1 MSEQQAQGA
10 DAAIDLNNELKA
22 RREKLAALR
31 EQGVA
36 FPNDFRRD
44 HTSDQLHADFD
55 GKENEE
61 LEALNVE
68 VAVAGRMMTR
78 RIMGKASF
86 VTLQDVGGRIQL
98 YVARDDLAE
107 GVYNDQFK
115 KWDLGDIIAARGKL
129 FKTKTGELSIH
140 CTELRLLTKAL
151 RPLPDKFHGLQDQEA
166 RYRQRYLDLIVNPE
180 VKDTFIKRSKI
191 IKGIR
196 KYLDDRH
203 FLEVETPM
211 LHTIAG
217 GAAARPFKTHHN
229 ALDMDIYL
237 RIAPELHLKRLLVG
251 GLERVYEM
259 NRCFRNEGID
269 TRHNPE
275 FTTVELYQAYGDLE
289 DVIFITEDMVS
300 KLAQMLY
307 GTMKLTYIDKEIDLT
322 PPWDRMTMIEAVK
335 KYSGADFEGVT
346 DIETARK
353 MADEHHVEYGQYDGV
368 GKIINAFFE
377 AFVEENLIQPTII
390 TGHPLEIS
398 PLTKQDRENPLLTYR
413 FEGFIYGRE
422 LANGFSELN
431 DPIDQRNRFIEQMK
445 ERERGDDEAHQMD
458 EDYCRALEY
467 GLPPTGGLGIGID
480 RLVMFLTNS
489 PSIRDV
495 LLFPLSRPEQK

>member
-1 MSEQQAQGA
+1 MS
-10 DAAIDLNNELKA
+10 K
-22 RREKLAALR
+22 
-31 EQGVA
+31 
-36 FPNDFRRD
+36 
-44 HTSDQLHADFD
+44 S
-55 GKENEE
+55 
-61 LEALNVE
+61 
-68 VAVAGRMMTR
+68 
-78 RIMGKASF
+78 
-86 VTLQDVGGRIQL
+86 
-98 YVARDDLAE
+98 
-107 GVYNDQFK
+107 
-115 KWDLGDIIAARGKL
+115 
-129 FKTKTGELSIH
+129 
-140 CTELRLLTKAL
+140 L
-151 RPLPDKFHGLQDQEA
+151 RPLPEKFHGLTDKET

-289 DVIFITEDMVS
+289 DVINITEDMVS
-300 KLAQMLY
+300 KLAEMLY

-335 KYSGADFEGVT
+335 KFSGADFEGIT
-346 DIETARK
+346 DVETARK
-353 MADEHHVEYGQYDGV
+353 MADEHDVEYGQYDGV

-377 AFVEENLIQPTII
+377 KFVEENLIQPTII

-398 PLTKQDRENPLLTYR
+398 PLTKQDRDNPLLS
-413 FEGFIYGRE
+413 F
-422 LANGFSELN
+422 
-431 DPIDQRNRFIEQMK
+431 
-445 ERERGDDEAHQMD
+445 
-458 EDYCRALEY
+458 
-467 GLPPTGGLGIGID
+467 
-480 RLVMFLTNS
+480 
-489 PSIRDV
+489 
-495 LLFPLSRPEQK
+495 

>member
-1 MSEQQAQGA
+1 MSGE
-10 DAAIDLNNELKA
+10 
-22 RREKLAALR
+22 
-31 EQGVA
+31 
-36 FPNDFRRD
+36 
-44 HTSDQLHADFD
+44 
-55 GKENEE
+55 
-61 LEALNVE
+61 
-68 VAVAGRMMTR
+68 
-78 RIMGKASF
+78 
-86 VTLQDVGGRIQL
+86 IQL
-98 YVARDDLAE
+98 YFRKDVLGE
-107 GVYNDQFK
+107 ESYNLFK
-115 KWDLGDIIAARGKL
+115 LLDIGDIVGVEGTV
-129 FKTKTGELSIH
+129 FVTHTGETTIRVEKWTLLS
-140 CTELRLLTKAL
+140 KSL
-151 RPLPDKFHGLQDQEA
+151 RPLPEKFHGLTDKET

-289 DVIFITEDMVS
+289 DVINITEDMVS
-300 KLAQMLY
+300 KLAEMLY

-335 KYSGADFEGVT
+335 KFSGADFEGIT
-346 DIETARK
+346 DVETARK
-353 MADEHHVEYGQYDGV
+353 MADEHDVEYGQYDGV

-377 AFVEENLIQPTII
+377 KFVEENLIQPTII

-398 PLTKQDRENPLLTYR
+398 PLTKQDRDNPLLTYR
-413 FEGFIYGRE
+413 FEAFIYGRE

-495 LLFPLSRPEQK
+495 LLFPLSRPEQHK

>member
-1 MSEQQAQGA
+1 M
-10 DAAIDLNNELKA
+10 AIRRHGKTAFCVLRDLSGE
-22 RREKLAALR
+22 
-31 EQGVA
+31 
-36 FPNDFRRD
+36 
-44 HTSDQLHADFD
+44 
-55 GKENEE
+55 
-61 LEALNVE
+61 
-68 VAVAGRMMTR
+68 
-78 RIMGKASF
+78 
-86 VTLQDVGGRIQL
+86 IQL
-98 YVARDDLAE
+98 YFRKDVLGE
-107 GVYNDQFK
+107 ESYNLFK
-115 KWDLGDIIAARGKL
+115 LLDIGDIVGVEGTV
-129 FKTKTGELSIH
+129 FVTHTGETTIRVEKWTLLS
-140 CTELRLLTKAL
+140 KSL
-151 RPLPDKFHGLQDQEA
+151 RPLPEKFHGLTDKET

-289 DVIFITEDMVS
+289 DVINITEDMVS
-300 KLAQMLY
+300 KLAEMLY

-335 KYSGADFEGVT
+335 KFSGADFEGIT
-346 DIETARK
+346 DVETARK
-353 MADEHHVEYGQYDGV
+353 MADEHDVEYGQYDGV

-377 AFVEENLIQPTII
+377 KFVEENLIQPTII

-398 PLTKQDRENPLLTYR
+398 PLTKQDRDNPLLTYR
-413 FEGFIYGRE
+413 FEAFIYGRE

-495 LLFPLSRPEQK
+495 LLFPLSRPEQHK

>member
-1 MSEQQAQGA
+1 MSDTKEKETP
-10 DAAIDLNNELKA
+10 IIEEEKLNDQMKV
-22 RREKLAALR
+22 RREKMQEFPDA
-31 EQGVA
+31 GVYP
-36 FPNDFRRD
+36 FGQKYNWD
-44 HTSDQLHADFD
+44 HHAQEVKDD
-55 GKENEE
+55 AVE
-61 LEALNVE
+61 LEKNETV
-68 VAVAGRMMTR
+68 VSVAGRLMAIR
-78 RIMGKASF
+78 RHGKTAFCVLRDLS
-86 VTLQDVGGRIQL
+86 GEIQL
-98 YVARDDLAE
+98 YFRKDVLGE
-107 GVYNDQFK
+107 ESYNLFK
-115 KWDLGDIIAARGKL
+115 LLDIGDIVGVEGTV
-129 FKTKTGELSIH
+129 FVTHTGETTIRVEKWTLLS
-140 CTELRLLTKAL
+140 KSL
-151 RPLPDKFHGLQDQEA
+151 RPLPEKFHGLTDKET

-289 DVIFITEDMVS
+289 DVINITEDMVS
-300 KLAQMLY
+300 KLAEMLY

-335 KYSGADFEGVT
+335 KFSGADFEGIT
-346 DIETARK
+346 DVETARK
-353 MADEHHVEYGQYDGV
+353 MADEHDVEYGQYDGV

-377 AFVEENLIQPTII
+377 KFVEENLIQPTII

-398 PLTKQDRENPLLTYR
+398 PLTKQDRDNPLLTYR
-413 FEGFIYGRE
+413 FEAFIYGRE

-495 LLFPLSRPEQK
+495 LLFPLSRPEQHK

>member
-1 MSEQQAQGA
+1 MEK
-10 DAAIDLNNELKA
+10 NET
-22 RREKLAALR
+22 
-31 EQGVA
+31 VV
-36 FPNDFRRD
+36 
-44 HTSDQLHADFD
+44 S
-55 GKENEE
+55 
-61 LEALNVE
+61 
-68 VAVAGRMMTR
+68 VAGRLMAIR
-78 RIMGKASF
+78 RHGKTAFCVLRDLS
-86 VTLQDVGGRIQL
+86 GEIQL
-98 YVARDDLAE
+98 YFRKDVLGE
-107 GVYNDQFK
+107 ESYTLFK
-115 KWDLGDIIAARGKL
+115 LLDIGDIVGIEGTV
-129 FKTKTGELSIH
+129 FVTHTGETTIRVEKWTLLS
-140 CTELRLLTKAL
+140 KSL
-151 RPLPDKFHGLQDQEA
+151 RPLPEKFHGLTDKET

-289 DVIFITEDMVS
+289 DVINITEDMVS
-300 KLAQMLY
+300 KLAEMLY

-335 KYSGADFEGVT
+335 KFSGADFEGIT
-346 DIETARK
+346 DVETACK
-353 MADEHHVEYGQYDGV
+353 MADEHDVEYGQFDGV

-377 AFVEENLIQPTII
+377 KFVEENLIQPTII

-398 PLTKQDRENPLLTYR
+398 PLTKQDRDNPLLTYR
-413 FEGFIYGRE
+413 FEAFIYGRE

-495 LLFPLSRPEQK
+495 LLFPLSRPEQHK

>member
-1 MSEQQAQGA
+1 MSDTKEKETP
-10 DAAIDLNNELKA
+10 IIEEEKLNDQMKV
-22 RREKLAALR
+22 RREKMQEFIDAGVYPFGQKYNWDYHAQEVKDDAA
-31 EQGVA
+31 
-36 FPNDFRRD
+36 
-44 HTSDQLHADFD
+44 
-55 GKENEE
+55 E
-61 LEALNVE
+61 LEKNETV
-68 VAVAGRMMTR
+68 VSVAGRLMAIR
-78 RIMGKASF
+78 RHGKTAFCVLRDLS
-86 VTLQDVGGRIQL
+86 GEIQL
-98 YVARDDLAE
+98 YFRKDVLGE
-107 GVYNDQFK
+107 ESYTLFK
-115 KWDLGDIIAARGKL
+115 LLDIGDIVGIEGTV
-129 FKTKTGELSIH
+129 FVTHTGETTIRVEQWTLLS
-140 CTELRLLTKAL
+140 KSL
-151 RPLPDKFHGLQDQEA
+151 RPLPEKFHGLTDKET

-289 DVIFITEDMVS
+289 DVINITEDMVS
-300 KLAQMLY
+300 KLAEMLY

-335 KYSGADFEGVT
+335 KFSGADFEGIT
-346 DIETARK
+346 DVETARK
-353 MADEHHVEYGQYDGV
+353 MADEHDVEYGQFDGV

-377 AFVEENLIQPTII
+377 KFVEENLIQPTII

-398 PLTKQDRENPLLTYR
+398 PLTKQDRDNPLLTYR
-413 FEGFIYGRE
+413 FEAFIYGRE

-495 LLFPLSRPEQK
+495 LLFPLSRPEQHK

>member
-1 MSEQQAQGA
+1 MSDTKQNTPIVEEEK
-10 DAAIDLNNELKA
+10 LNDQMKV
-22 RREKLAALR
+22 RREKMQEFIDAGVYPYGQKYNWDHHAQEVKDQAADL
-31 EQGVA
+31 E
-36 FPNDFRRD
+36 
-44 HTSDQLHADFD
+44 
-55 GKENEE
+55 KNE
-61 LEALNVE
+61 AAVS
-68 VAVAGRMMTR
+68 VAGRLMAIR
-78 RIMGKASF
+78 RHGKTAFCVLRDLSGE
-86 VTLQDVGGRIQL
+86 VQL
-98 YVARDDLAE
+98 YFRKDVLGEDSYTL
-107 GVYNDQFK
+107 FK
-115 KWDLGDIIAARGKL
+115 LLDIGDIIGVEGTV
-129 FKTKTGELSIH
+129 FVTHTGETTIRVEKWTLLS
-140 CTELRLLTKAL
+140 KSL
-151 RPLPDKFHGLQDQEA
+151 RPLPEKFHGLTDKET

-180 VKDTFIKRSKI
+180 VKDTFIKRSQI

-196 KYLDDRH
+196 HYLDERQ

-289 DVIFITEDMVS
+289 DVISITEDMVAYLC
-300 KLAQMLY
+300 KKLY
-307 GTMKLTYIDKEIDLT
+307 GTTKIMYIDKEIDLT
-322 PPWDRMTMIEAVK
+322 PPWNRMTMVEAVHK
-335 KYSGADFEGVT
+335 FSGEDFSVVNTVEEARVIADKH
-346 DIETARK
+346 DIE
-353 MADEHHVEYGQYDGV
+353 YGEYDGI
-368 GKIINAFFE
+368 GKIINSFFE

-398 PLTKQDRENPLLTYR
+398 PLTKQDSQNPLLTYR

-431 DPIDQRNRFIEQMK
+431 DPIDQRNRFIAQME

>member
-1 MSEQQAQGA
+1 MSDEMQKENLV
-10 DAAIDLNNELKA
+10 IEEEKLNDQMKV
-22 RREKLAALR
+22 RREKMQSFIDA
-31 EQGVA
+31 GVYP
-36 FPNDFRRD
+36 FGQKFDWD
-44 HTSDQLHADFD
+44 HHAQELKDQA
-55 GKENEE
+55 EV
-61 LEALNVE
+61 LEKDETV
-68 VAVAGRMMTR
+68 VRIAGRLMAIR
-78 RIMGKASF
+78 RHGKTAFCVLRDIS
-86 VTLQDVGGRIQL
+86 GEIQL
-98 YVARDDLAE
+98 YFRKDILGE
-107 GVYNDQFK
+107 ESYTLFK
-115 KWDLGDIIAARGKL
+115 LLDIGDIVGVEGAV
-129 FKTKTGELSIH
+129 FTTHTGETTVRVEKWTLLS
-140 CTELRLLTKAL
+140 KSL
-151 RPLPDKFHGLQDQEA
+151 RPLPEKFHGLTDKET

-180 VKDTFIKRSKI
+180 VKDTFIKRSQI

-196 KYLDDRH
+196 QYLDERG

-289 DVIFITEDMVS
+289 DVIKITEEMVS
-300 KLAQMLY
+300 QLAMKLY
-307 GTMKLTYIDKEIDLT
+307 GTMKITYIDKEIDLT
-322 PPWDRMTMIEAVK
+322 PPWDRMTMVEAVK
-335 KYSGADFEGVT
+335 KYTGEDFTDVKTVEEARAIAD
-346 DIETARK
+346 K
-353 MADEHHVEYGQYDGV
+353 LHVEYGEYDGI
-368 GKIINAFFE
+368 GKIINGCFE
-377 AFVEENLIQPTII
+377 DYVEENLIQPTII
-390 TGHPLEIS
+390 TNHPLEIS
-398 PLTKQDRENPLLTYR
+398 PLSKQDPDNPLLTYR

-422 LANGFSELN
+422 LANGFGELN
-431 DPIDQRNRFIEQMK
+431 DPIDQRNRFVEQMK

-489 PSIRDV
+489 ASIRDV

>member
-1 MSEQQAQGA
+1 MSDMKQKETPV
-10 DAAIDLNNELKA
+10 IEEEKLNDQMQV
-22 RREKLAALR
+22 RREKMQEFIGAGVYPFGQKFEWDHHAQNIKDDAA
-31 EQGVA
+31 V
-36 FPNDFRRD
+36 
-44 HTSDQLHADFD
+44 
-55 GKENEE
+55 
-61 LEALNVE
+61 LEKDEIVVRA
-68 VAVAGRMMTR
+68 AGRLMAVR
-78 RIMGKASF
+78 RHGKTAFCVLRDLS
-86 VTLQDVGGRIQL
+86 GEIQL
-98 YVARDDLAE
+98 YFRKDVLGEESYAL
-107 GVYNDQFK
+107 FK
-115 KWDLGDIIAARGKL
+115 LLDIGDIVGVEGTV
-129 FKTKTGELSIH
+129 FTTHTGETTIRVEKWTLLS
-140 CTELRLLTKAL
+140 KSL
-151 RPLPDKFHGLQDQEA
+151 RPLPEKFHGLTDKET

-180 VKDTFIKRSKI
+180 VKDTFVKRSQI

-196 KYLDDRH
+196 NYLDTRG

-269 TRHNPE
+269 SRHNPE

-289 DVIFITEDMVS
+289 DVIRITEEMVAG
-300 KLAQMLY
+300 LAQTLY
-307 GTMKLTYIDKEIDLT
+307 GTTKITYIDKEIDLT

-335 KYSGADFEGVT
+335 KFTGEDFAHIKTVEEARAIAD
-346 DIETARK
+346 K
-353 MADEHHVEYGQYDGV
+353 LHVEYDAYAGI
-368 GKIINAFFE
+368 GKIINGCFE
-377 AFVEENLIQPTII
+377 DYVEENLIQPTII

-398 PLTKQDRENPLLTYR
+398 PLTKQDRDNPLLTYR

-431 DPIDQRNRFIEQMK
+431 DPIDQRNRFIEQME

>member
-1 MSEQQAQGA
+1 M
-10 DAAIDLNNELKA
+10 AIRRHGKTAFCVLRDLSGE
-22 RREKLAALR
+22 
-31 EQGVA
+31 
-36 FPNDFRRD
+36 
-44 HTSDQLHADFD
+44 
-55 GKENEE
+55 
-61 LEALNVE
+61 
-68 VAVAGRMMTR
+68 
-78 RIMGKASF
+78 
-86 VTLQDVGGRIQL
+86 IQL
-98 YVARDDLAE
+98 YFRKDVLGE
-107 GVYNDQFK
+107 ESYTLFK
-115 KWDLGDIIAARGKL
+115 LLDIGDIVGIEGTV
-129 FKTKTGELSIH
+129 FVTHTGETTIRVEKWTLLS
-140 CTELRLLTKAL
+140 KSL
-151 RPLPDKFHGLQDQEA
+151 RPLPEKFHGLTDKET

-289 DVIFITEDMVS
+289 DVINITEDMVS
-300 KLAQMLY
+300 KLAEMLY

-335 KYSGADFEGVT
+335 KFSGADFEGIT
-346 DIETARK
+346 DVETARK
-353 MADEHHVEYGQYDGV
+353 MADEHDVEYGQFDGV

-377 AFVEENLIQPTII
+377 
-390 TGHPLEIS
+390 
-398 PLTKQDRENPLLTYR
+398 
-413 FEGFIYGRE
+413 
-422 LANGFSELN
+422 
-431 DPIDQRNRFIEQMK
+431 
-445 ERERGDDEAHQMD
+445 
-458 EDYCRALEY
+458 
-467 GLPPTGGLGIGID
+467 
-480 RLVMFLTNS
+480 NS
-489 PSIRDV
+489 LKKTSS
-495 LLFPLSRPEQK
+495 SRPSSPVIPWKFRRSPNRTAIIRS

>member
-1 MSEQQAQGA
+1 MA
-10 DAAIDLNNELKA
+10 DTKQNAAPMEMEEEKLNDQMKV
-22 RREKLAALR
+22 RREKMQQFIDA
-31 EQGVA
+31 GVYP
-36 FPNDFRRD
+36 FGQKFDWD
-44 HTSDQLHADFD
+44 HHTQEIKDQAETLE
-55 GKENEE
+55 KEETF
-61 LEALNVE
+61 VRI
-68 VAVAGRMMTR
+68 AGRLMAIR
-78 RIMGKASF
+78 RHGKTAF
-86 VTLQDVGGRIQL
+86 CVLRDITGEIQL
-98 YVARDDLAE
+98 YFRKDVLGEESYDL
-107 GVYNDQFK
+107 FK
-115 KWDLGDIIAARGKL
+115 LLDIGDIVGVEGPV
-129 FKTKTGELSIH
+129 FTTHTGETTVRVEKWTLLS
-140 CTELRLLTKAL
+140 KSL
-151 RPLPDKFHGLQDQEA
+151 RPLPEKFHGLTDKET
-166 RYRQRYLDLIVNPE
+166 RYRQRYLDLIVHPE
-180 VKDTFIKRSKI
+180 VQDTFIKRSKI
-191 IKGIR
+191 VKGIR
-196 KYLDDRH
+196 KYLDDRG

-211 LHTIAG
+211 LHNIAG

-289 DVIFITEDMVS
+289 DVIFITEDLVS

-307 GTMKLTYIDKEIDLT
+307 GTMKITYIDKEIDLT

-335 KYSGADFEGVT
+335 KFTGEDFSNVTTIEEARAIAD
-346 DIETARK
+346 K
-353 MADEHHVEYGQYDGV
+353 LHVEYTEHSGI
-368 GKIINAFFE
+368 GKINNGCFE
-377 AFVEENLIQPTII
+377 DYVEENLIQPTII

-398 PLTKQDRENPLLTYR
+398 PLTKQDRDNPLLTYR

-431 DPIDQRNRFIEQMK
+431 DPIDQRERFVQQMK
-445 ERERGDDEAHQMD
+445 ERALGDDEAHQMD

-489 PSIRDV
+489 ASIRDV

>member
-1 MSEQQAQGA
+1 MSGE
-10 DAAIDLNNELKA
+10 
-22 RREKLAALR
+22 
-31 EQGVA
+31 
-36 FPNDFRRD
+36 
-44 HTSDQLHADFD
+44 
-55 GKENEE
+55 
-61 LEALNVE
+61 
-68 VAVAGRMMTR
+68 
-78 RIMGKASF
+78 
-86 VTLQDVGGRIQL
+86 IQL
-98 YVARDDLAE
+98 YFRKDVLGE
-107 GVYNDQFK
+107 ESYNLFK
-115 KWDLGDIIAARGKL
+115 LLDIGDIVGVEGTV
-129 FKTKTGELSIH
+129 FVTHTGETTIRVEKWTLLS
-140 CTELRLLTKAL
+140 KSL
-151 RPLPDKFHGLQDQEA
+151 RPLPEKFHGLTDKET

-289 DVIFITEDMVS
+289 DVINITEDMVS
-300 KLAQMLY
+300 KLAEMLY

-335 KYSGADFEGVT
+335 KFSGADFEGIT
-346 DIETARK
+346 DVETARK
-353 MADEHHVEYGQYDGV
+353 MADEHDVEYGQYDGV

-377 AFVEENLIQPTII
+377 KFVEENLIQPTII

-398 PLTKQDRENPLLTYR
+398 PLTKQDRDNPLLTYR
-413 FEGFIYGRE
+413 FEAFIYGRE

-431 DPIDQRNRFIEQMK
+431 DRIDQRNRFIEQMK

-495 LLFPLSRPEQK
+495 LLFPLSRPEQHK

>member
-1 MSEQQAQGA
+1 MSEETKQHQEP
-10 DAAIDLNNELKA
+10 IIEEEKLNDQMKV
-22 RREKLAALR
+22 RREKMQ
-31 EQGVA
+31 EFIDHGVYPYGQK
-36 FPNDFRRD
+36 FNWD
-44 HTSDQLHADFD
+44 HHAQDVKD
-55 GKENEE
+55 KAEE
-61 LEALNVE
+61 LEKNESV
-68 VAVAGRMMTR
+68 VRVAGRLMALR
-78 RIMGKASF
+78 RHGKTAFCVLRDLSGE
-86 VTLQDVGGRIQL
+86 VQL
-98 YVARDDLAE
+98 YFRKDVLGEDSYAL
-107 GVYNDQFK
+107 FK
-115 KWDLGDIIAARGKL
+115 LLDIGDIIGVEGTV
-129 FKTKTGELSIH
+129 FTTHTGETTVRVEKWILLS
-140 CTELRLLTKAL
+140 KSL
-151 RPLPDKFHGLQDQEA
+151 RPLPEKFHGLTDKET

-196 KYLDDRH
+196 KYLDERH

-229 ALDMDIYL
+229 ALDMDMYL

-289 DVIFITEDMVS
+289 DVIAITEDMVS
-300 KLAQMLY
+300 KLCQDLY
-307 GTMKLTYIDKEIDLT
+307 GTTKITYIDKEIDLT
-322 PPWDRMTMIEAVK
+322 PPWGRMTMIEAVK
-335 KYSGADFEGVT
+335 KFSGVDFTGVT
-346 DIETARK
+346 ELEDARK
-353 MADEHHVEYGQYDGV
+353 LADEKKVEYGQYDGV

-377 AFVEENLIQPTII
+377 KFVEENLINPTII

-398 PLTKQDRENPLLTYR
+398 PLTKQDLDNPLLTYR
-413 FEGFIYGRE
+413 FEAYIYGRE

-431 DPIDQRNRFIEQMK
+431 DPIDQRNRFIAQME
-445 ERERGDDEAHQMD
+445 ERAHGDDEAHQMD

-489 PSIRDV
+489 ASIRDV
-495 LLFPLSRPEQK
+495 LLFPLSRPEHQ

>member
-1 MSEQQAQGA
+1 MSDEMQKENLV
-10 DAAIDLNNELKA
+10 IEEEKLNDQMKV
-22 RREKLAALR
+22 RREKMQSFIDA
-31 EQGVA
+31 GVYP
-36 FPNDFRRD
+36 FGQKFDWD
-44 HTSDQLHADFD
+44 HHAKELKDQA
-55 GKENEE
+55 
-61 LEALNVE
+61 EALEKDETV
-68 VAVAGRMMTR
+68 VRIAGRLMAIR
-78 RIMGKASF
+78 RHGKTAFCVLRDIS
-86 VTLQDVGGRIQL
+86 GEIQL
-98 YVARDDLAE
+98 YFRKDILGE
-107 GVYNDQFK
+107 ESYTLFK
-115 KWDLGDIIAARGKL
+115 LLDIGDIVGVEGAV
-129 FKTKTGELSIH
+129 FTTHTGETTVRVEKWTLLS
-140 CTELRLLTKAL
+140 KSL
-151 RPLPDKFHGLQDQEA
+151 RPLPEKFHGLTDKET

-180 VKDTFIKRSKI
+180 VKDTFIKRSQI

-196 KYLDDRH
+196 QYLDERG

-289 DVIFITEDMVS
+289 DVIKITEEMVS
-300 KLAQMLY
+300 QLAMKLY
-307 GTMKLTYIDKEIDLT
+307 GTMKITYIDKEIDLT

-335 KYSGADFEGVT
+335 KYTGEDFTDVKTVEEARAIAD
-346 DIETARK
+346 K
-353 MADEHHVEYGQYDGV
+353 LHVEYGEYDGI
-368 GKIINAFFE
+368 GKIINGCFE
-377 AFVEENLIQPTII
+377 DYVEENLIQPTII
-390 TGHPLEIS
+390 TNHPLEIS
-398 PLTKQDRENPLLTYR
+398 PLSKQDPDNPLLTYR

-422 LANGFSELN
+422 LANGFGELN
-431 DPIDQRNRFIEQMK
+431 DPIDQRNRFVEQMK

-489 PSIRDV
+489 ASIRDV

>member
-1 MSEQQAQGA
+1 MSGE
-10 DAAIDLNNELKA
+10 
-22 RREKLAALR
+22 
-31 EQGVA
+31 
-36 FPNDFRRD
+36 
-44 HTSDQLHADFD
+44 
-55 GKENEE
+55 
-61 LEALNVE
+61 
-68 VAVAGRMMTR
+68 
-78 RIMGKASF
+78 
-86 VTLQDVGGRIQL
+86 IQL
-98 YVARDDLAE
+98 YFRKDVLGE
-107 GVYNDQFK
+107 ESYTLFK
-115 KWDLGDIIAARGKL
+115 LLDIGDIVGIEGTV
-129 FKTKTGELSIH
+129 FVTHTGETTIRVEKWTLLS
-140 CTELRLLTKAL
+140 KSL
-151 RPLPDKFHGLQDQEA
+151 RPLPEKFHGLTDKET

-289 DVIFITEDMVS
+289 DVINITEDMVS
-300 KLAQMLY
+300 KLAEMLY

-335 KYSGADFEGVT
+335 KFSGADFEGIT
-346 DIETARK
+346 DVETACK
-353 MADEHHVEYGQYDGV
+353 MADEHDVEYGQFDGV

-377 AFVEENLIQPTII
+377 KFVEENLIQPTII

-398 PLTKQDRENPLLTYR
+398 PLTKQDRDNPLLTYR
-413 FEGFIYGRE
+413 FEAFIYGRE

-495 LLFPLSRPEQK
+495 LLFPLSRPEQHK

>member
-1 MSEQQAQGA
+1 MS
-10 DAAIDLNNELKA
+10 K
-22 RREKLAALR
+22 
-31 EQGVA
+31 
-36 FPNDFRRD
+36 
-44 HTSDQLHADFD
+44 S
-55 GKENEE
+55 
-61 LEALNVE
+61 
-68 VAVAGRMMTR
+68 
-78 RIMGKASF
+78 
-86 VTLQDVGGRIQL
+86 
-98 YVARDDLAE
+98 
-107 GVYNDQFK
+107 
-115 KWDLGDIIAARGKL
+115 
-129 FKTKTGELSIH
+129 
-140 CTELRLLTKAL
+140 L
-151 RPLPDKFHGLQDQEA
+151 RPLPEKFHGLTDKET

-289 DVIFITEDMVS
+289 DVINITEDMVS
-300 KLAQMLY
+300 KLAEMLY

-335 KYSGADFEGVT
+335 KFSGADFEGIT
-346 DIETARK
+346 DVETARK
-353 MADEHHVEYGQYDGV
+353 MADEHDVEYGQYDGV

-377 AFVEENLIQPTII
+377 KFVEENLIQPTII

-398 PLTKQDRENPLLTYR
+398 PLTKQDRDNPLLTYR
-413 FEGFIYGRE
+413 FEAFIYGRE

-495 LLFPLSRPEQK
+495 LLFPLSRPEQHK